1 MLIVVVE
8 SAGFY
13 GTVVN
18 VQFTGLYSTVV
29 QFTGLYSTVVKSTG
43 LWTVVVAADF
53 KILGQPTVQNKSN
66 ANC

>member
-18 VQFTGLYSTVV
+18 V

-53 KILGQPTVQNKSN
+53 KILGQPTVQNKTN